1 MKWIFKAGTV
11 FYFLTVSFTQPP
23 EFNYNYS
30 PLSAIVLGQASIEET
45 PASNPDWIAAFD
57 PDGVCAGSSNIFE
70 TDNRSNFVL
79 QIYGDDLSTENLDE
93 GLFEGDYF
101 TFSFFEFSSNTII
114 HDTTKYYGWE
124 NRNGGWLNLSQ
135 NDSLLTLIN
144 NLKLNQLQVVGSHNS
159 YHIAPYDTLFGI
171 INAFAPELA
180 LSIDYTHL
188 VLPQQFLNYGI
199 RQIELDVYRDPEGGL
214 FSSRLG
220 NWLAG
225 QDVTPDIPELSESG
239 LKILHFPDIDFDTHL
254 ITFKNGLEKLKIWSD
269 IFPGHV
275 PIFVLI
281 ECKSDG
287 LEDYFDDYP
296 QLENLIALL
305 PDSITYTV
313 PLPFNLTGLEEAEA
327 EIREVFG
334 DSLENIITPDM
345 VRGDFPTLEDAILS
359 GGWPTVGE
367 VRGKIMFGLDNQ
379 GSLMD
384 DYMEGYPSL
393 SGRILFTEA
402 PPGTPEAAFLGMN
415 TPSPEIT
422 ERVNQGYLVRT
433 RADTD
438 TEQARTGDTS
448 RRDEALA
455 SGAHF
460 VSTDYYSPDPRHELD
475 PGWTNYSV
483 RLPGEFF
490 SRVNPVNGPPEL
502 SGNDLGL
509 INFDMN
515 INFFLEEPICDEGFI
530 EIGDDCYWE
539 DDIGVLQQFI
549 DNSPQT
555 INMNM
560 DGNGNG
566 VIEPLELGYIQQWE
580 TGRLIELDCGYPVF
594 CGLSGEI
601 PEEIGNMEFLESIR
615 IYVNYLSGPIPES
628 IGSLANLSVLDLNN
642 NLLSGTIPES
652 ICDIQPNLD
661 ILSLDFNHLCPP
673 YPECVNE
680 DVGFQDTSQCVSI
693 WHVSTSGSDSN
704 SGSEEFP
711 FATIQ
716 HGIDI
721 SSNGDSV
728 FVSSGTYFENID
740 YSGKN
745 IAILGEDR
753 ESTIIDGNQSGS
765 VVTFDSIVG
774 STAVLSDFTI
784 TGGNAYDGGG
794 IYCTSSSPTIRDN
807 IITGNVSET
816 YGGGISCNY
825 SSAVIVDNTIT
836 ANSAYYGGGISF
848 DRYTSSVIKGN
859 NISGNS
865 AVQGGGISCTVF
877 SSPSIINNTI
887 SGNSAFT
894 NGGGVY
900 CYYVSSPTVTNTIIW
915 ENTASTDQNIS
926 VYSAD
931 PIFNYCD
938 VQGNWEGIGNIDSDP
953 FFVAPDSGDFH
964 LQANSPCIDTGD
976 PNSPLDPD
984 STIADMGAYYFYQS
998 PCDSGF
1004 VEIEGICFNNDDIAV
1019 LQKFI
1024 DNSYES
1030 GIDLECEDWDYY
1042 CGSPNPYMDSADAW
1056 FWNVVDGQEYN
1067 FADGDGIV
1075 EPLELG
1081 IQEWENGRLT
1091 SIMCGAYIYCQLS
1104 GPIPENIS
1112 ELTEIE
1118 QLRLEYNYLSDYIPE
1133 EMCGFDLNY
1142 GDNLSFDI
1150 TGNYLCPPY
1159 PECIEEYVSYQ
1170 DTTSCELPYTGSTWY
1185 VSTLGSDS
1193 NNGSEEF
1200 PFATIQFAVDV
1211 SSDGDTVLVYP
1222 GTFYGAIDFL
1232 GKSIVLGS
1240 MYILEQNE
1248 SYIDETFLSNFVN
1261 ISLVSDSELNGFTF
1275 QDIYLNSEDGPQA
1288 IIYIEDA
1295 SPKIINNRFDN
1306 FYLFQDVESAVIY
1319 CENSS
1324 SIIMN
1329 NVFTNGSVGNGYV
1342 LAGYI
1347 LSKNS
1352 NLTIKNNQ
1360 IENGY
1365 IGFAEP
1371 SGYIVSVNSEDII
1384 ESNII
1389 INTSM
1394 GYCWVCAAISILDG
1408 SNCIIRNNLIAQ
1420 AYGDGYGAVVASES
1434 QFVSNNNTFV
1444 SNSVGYANLSSDGT
1458 VSNDII
1464 FGTSNPVYVDENSS
1478 IEVTYSDIEG
1488 GWAGEG
1494 NIDANPLFVSPDNS
1508 DYHLQS
1514 DSPCIDAGDPNFP
1527 NDPDDTIIDMGAY
1540 YYNQTI
1546 EFPKNII
1553 GYYTSWSVYARD
1565 YHVSDIPSEKIN
1577 FINYAFANINSV
1589 TGTIM
1594 LGDPYADIDKFYPG
1608 DCWEEG
1614 CLRGSFHQLQL
1625 LKADY
1630 PNVKTLI
1637 SVGGW
1642 TWSTYFSDVAMTE
1655 ESREIFAQSCV
1666 DFILEYDFDGIDL
1679 DWEYPVEGGLGGN
1692 NHHPDDGVHL
1702 TLLLQ
1707 KIRQMLNEQEVITG
1721 RTYYLTIAASANP
1734 IMMDNLEVEAISEVL
1749 DWINI
1754 MSYDF
1759 HGPWSGE
1766 GDPVTNFNSPLY
1778 SVGEDPTPEPYH
1790 SEFNLSSSVQNFI
1803 DRGVPKDKLNAG
1815 LAFYGRAFGGVSGGE
1830 NGLFAP
1836 YTGPAGEGT
1845 WENGVFDYWDL
1856 DIDYIDMNGYSK
1868 YWHDGAKVPWL
1879 FNSSTQIMVSYDDEE
1894 SILLKTQY
1902 INDENIG
1909 GAMFWEFSSDKNGDL
1924 LNIVHETIMNGDPSE
1939 TEEIDVS
1946 YNGNWNLLSVPDES
1960 VDFPCTNYIDGT
1972 LYSFEY
1978 NSYTN
1983 VGVDDITVGQGYW
1996 LRFEDMVECT
2006 FSGDPITET
2015 SVQLTEGWNLM
2026 GSISSSV
2033 DVASIIDE
2041 DNLIVPSTIYGFDE
2055 SYTEA
2060 EMIEPGYGYWLRA
2073 FQDGEITLTSDVTAR
2088 AVPLNFSLI
2097 GQANSLTVNGMD
2109 LYFGLELST
2118 KDRLSY
2124 SLPPKPPAGAF
2135 DIRFNGD
2142 WKLVKDYGEL
2152 EVKSPHESLSIS
2164 YDILIEAGEHMN
2176 WVLTSDNGK
2185 NYILEEAGEITV
2197 PSAERF
2203 ILSRKPVIPVTFAL
2217 HQNFPNPF
2225 NPITTLRY
2233 DLPEDNFV
2241 TLSIYDM
2248 LGRQVILLVNTT
2260 QEAGFKSI
2268 KWDARNRIGKQVSA
2282 GVYLYRIEAGE
2293 FVKTKKMVLLK

>member
-1 MKWIFKAGTV
+1 MKWIFKAGTL
-11 FYFLTVSFTQPP
+11 FYFLTVSFAQPP
-23 EFNYNYS
+23 EFDYNYS

-45 PASNPDWIAAFD
+45 SASNSDWIAAFD
-57 PDGVCAGSSNIFE
+57 PDDVCAGSSNIFE

-101 TFSFFEFSSNTII
+101 TFSFFDFASNTIV

-124 NRNGGWLNLSQ
+124 NRNGGWLNLNQ

-225 QDVTPDIPELSESG
+225 QDVIPDIPELSEPG

-254 ITFKNGLEKLKIWSD
+254 IIFKNGLEKLKIWSD
-269 IFPGHV
+269 IFQGHV

-296 QLENLIALL
+296 QLENLISLL

-313 PLPFNLTGLEEAEA
+313 PLPFDLTGLEEVEA
-327 EIREVFG
+327 EIRDVFG

-345 VRGDFPTLEDAILS
+345 VRGDFLTLEDAILS

-460 VSTDYYSPDPRHELD
+460 VSTDYYRPDPRHELD

-483 RLPGEFF
+483 GLPGEFF

-515 INFFLEEPICDEGFI
+515 INFFLEEPVCDEGFI

-549 DNSPQT
+549 DNSAQT
-555 INMNM
+555 INMSM
-560 DGNGNG
+560 DGNVNG

-580 TGRLIELDCGYPVF
+580 DGRLIELDCGYPVF

-601 PEEIGNMEFLESIR
+601 PEEIGNMEFLESVR

-661 ILSLDFNHLCPP
+661 GLSLDFNHLCPP

-716 HGIDI
+716 HGID
-721 SSNGDSV
+721 
-728 FVSSGTYFENID
+728 VSSE
-740 YSGKN
+740 
-745 IAILGEDR
+745 
-753 ESTIIDGNQSGS
+753 
-765 VVTFDSIVG
+765 
-774 STAVLSDFTI
+774 
-784 TGGNAYDGGG
+784 
-794 IYCTSSSPTIRDN
+794 
-807 IITGNVSET
+807 
-816 YGGGISCNY
+816 
-825 SSAVIVDNTIT
+825 
-836 ANSAYYGGGISF
+836 
-848 DRYTSSVIKGN
+848 
-859 NISGNS
+859 
-865 AVQGGGISCTVF
+865 
-877 SSPSIINNTI
+877 
-887 SGNSAFT
+887 
-894 NGGGVY
+894 
-900 CYYVSSPTVTNTIIW
+900 
-915 ENTASTDQNIS
+915 
-926 VYSAD
+926 
-931 PIFNYCD
+931 
-938 VQGNWEGIGNIDSDP
+938 
-953 FFVAPDSGDFH
+953 
-964 LQANSPCIDTGD
+964 
-976 PNSPLDPD
+976 
-984 STIADMGAYYFYQS
+984 
-998 PCDSGF
+998 
-1004 VEIEGICFNNDDIAV
+1004 
-1019 LQKFI
+1019 
-1024 DNSYES
+1024 
-1030 GIDLECEDWDYY
+1030 
-1042 CGSPNPYMDSADAW
+1042 
-1056 FWNVVDGQEYN
+1056 
-1067 FADGDGIV
+1067 
-1075 EPLELG
+1075 
-1081 IQEWENGRLT
+1081 
-1091 SIMCGAYIYCQLS
+1091 
-1104 GPIPENIS
+1104 
-1112 ELTEIE
+1112 
-1118 QLRLEYNYLSDYIPE
+1118 
-1133 EMCGFDLNY
+1133 
-1142 GDNLSFDI
+1142 
-1150 TGNYLCPPY
+1150 
-1159 PECIEEYVSYQ
+1159 
-1170 DTTSCELPYTGSTWY
+1170 
-1185 VSTLGSDS
+1185 
-1193 NNGSEEF
+1193 
-1200 PFATIQFAVDV
+1200 
-1211 SSDGDTVLVYP
+1211 GDTVLVYP
-1222 GTFYGAIDFL
+1222 GTFYEAIDFL

-1240 MYILEQNE
+1240 LYILEEDE
-1248 SYIDETFLSNFVN
+1248 SYIEQTILSNFIN
-1261 ISLVSDSELNGFTF
+1261 ISFVLDTELNGFTF
-1275 QDIYLNSEDGPQA
+1275 QDIYLNSDDGPQA

-1319 CENSS
+1319 CKNSN

-1329 NVFTNGSVGNGYV
+1329 NVFTNGSVGNGYI
-1342 LAGYI
+1342 LGGYI
-1347 LSKNS
+1347 VSKNS
-1352 NLTIKNNQ
+1352 NLTIKNNR

-1365 IGFAEP
+1365 VGFAEP

-1389 INTSM
+1389 INPSM
-1394 GYCWVCAAISILDG
+1394 GYCWLCAVISILDE
-1408 SNCIIRNNLIAQ
+1408 SNCTIRNNLIAQ
-1420 AYGDGYGAVVASES
+1420 AWGDGYGAVVASES
-1434 QFVSNNNTFV
+1434 QYVSNNNTFV

-1488 GWAGEG
+1488 GWEGEG

-1527 NDPDDTIIDMGAY
+1527 NDPDDTNVDMGAY
-1540 YYNQTI
+1540 YYNQII

-1589 TGTIM
+1589 TGTII

-1630 PNVKTLI
+1630 PYIKTLI

-1642 TWSTYFSDVAMTE
+1642 TWSTYFSDVSMTE

-1692 NHHPDDGVHL
+1692 HHHPDDGVHL

-1707 KIRQMLNEQEVITG
+1707 RIREMLNEQEAITG

-1734 IMMDNLEVEAISEVL
+1734 VMMDHLEVEAISEVL

-1766 GDPVTNFNSPLY
+1766 GDPVTNFNSPLF
-1778 SVGEDPTPEPYH
+1778 SVEEDPTPEPYH

-1803 DRGVPKDKLNAG
+1803 NRGVPKDKLNAG

-1879 FNSSTQIMVSYDDEE
+1879 FNPSTQIMVSYDDEE

-1924 LNIVHETIMNGDPSE
+1924 LNIVHETVMNGNSSE
-1939 TEEIDVS
+1939 TEEINVS

-1960 VDFPCTNYIDGT
+1960 VDFPCTDYIDGT
-1972 LYSFEY
+1972 LYSFED

-1983 VGVDDITVGQGYW
+1983 VGMDDITVGQGYW

-2006 FSGDPITET
+2006 FSGNSITEI

-2033 DVASIIDE
+2033 DIASILDE

-2073 FQDGEITLTSDVTAR
+2073 FQDGEITITSDITAR
-2088 AVPLNFSLI
+2088 AVPLDFSLI
-2097 GQANSLTVNGMD
+2097 GQANSITVNGMD
-2109 LYFGLELST
+2109 LYFGLELSE

-2164 YDILIEAGEHMN
+2164 YDIFIEAGEHMN

-2185 NYILEEAGEITV
+2185 DYILEKAGKITV
-2197 PSAERF
+2197 PSAEKF

-2233 DLPEDNFV
+2233 DLPSDALV

-2248 LGRQVILLVNTT
+2248 LGRRVTQLVNTT
-2260 QEAGFKSI
+2260 QEAGFKST
-2268 KWDARNRIGKQVSA
+2268 KWDATDRTGKQVSA
-2282 GVYLYRIEAGE
+2282 GVYLYRIEAEE
-2293 FVKTKKMVLLK
+2293 FVQTKKMVLLK